1 MTTTVT
7 HLFDDY
13 DRAQEAVRALEA
25 AGFTDNEVSIA
36 SRVRDNGELVDD
48 ASGTGSGAATGASLG
63 AAAGAGTG
71 ILTAMGVMAIPGLG
85 PLVAAGVLA
94 TTLAG
99 AATGAAAG
107 GILGAL
113 AGYGVSEEDAHVYS
127 EGIRRGGTLVSV
139 RAPTDRARMA
149 ADIMNRYDP
158 VNIPERRRAYEEGG
172 WTQYDP
178 NAPGYT
184 RDEVRAERDR
194 YRR

>member
-7 HLFDDY
+7 HLYDDY
-13 DRAQEAVRALEA
+13 GKAQEAVRALESL
-25 AGFTDNEVSIA
+25 GFTNDEVSIA

-48 ASGTGSGAATGASLG
+48 ASGAATGASVG
-63 AAAGAGTG
+63 AVAGAGTG
-71 ILTAMGVMAIPGLG
+71 LLTAMGVMAIPGLG

-94 TTLAG
+94 TMLAG

-113 AGYGVSEEDAHVYS
+113 TDYGVSEEDAHVYS
-127 EGIRRGGTLVSV
+127 EGIRRGGTLVTV
-139 RAPTDRARMA
+139 RAADDRAQMA
-149 ADIMNRYDP
+149 REVLNRYDP
-158 VNIPERRRAYEEGG
+158 VDIPARRNAYREGG
-172 WTQYDP
+172 WTRYDP
-178 NAPGYT
+178 NAPGFT

>member
-13 DRAQEAVRALEA
+13 GRAQEAVRALETL
-25 AGFTDNEVSIA
+25 GFTSEEVSLA
-36 SRVRDNGELVDD
+36 SRFRDNGELLE
-48 ASGTGSGAATGASLG
+48 GPSGAATGASMG

-71 ILTAMGVMAIPGLG
+71 LLTALGVIAIPGLG

-113 AGYGVSEEDAHVYS
+113 TDYGVSEEDAHVYS
-127 EGIRRGGTLVSV
+127 EGIRRGGTLVTV
-139 RAPTDRARMA
+139 RVDDHRAEMA
-149 ADIMNRYDP
+149 REILNRYDP
-158 VNIPERRRAYEEGG
+158 VDLPARRDAYREGG
-172 WTQYDP
+172 WTRYDP

-184 RDEVRAERDR
+184 RDEIQAERDR

>member
-7 HLFDDY
+7 HLYDDY
-13 DRAQEAVRALEA
+13 GKAQEAVRALEA
-25 AGFTDNEVSIA
+25 SGFTDSEVSLA
-36 SRVRDNGELVDD
+36 SRFRDNGELVDD
-48 ASGTGSGAATGASLG
+48 ASGAATGASIG
-63 AAAGAGTG
+63 AVAGAGTG
-71 ILTAMGVMAIPGLG
+71 LLTALGVIAIPGVG

-113 AGYGVSEEDAHVYS
+113 TNYGVSEEDAHVYS
-127 EGIRRGGTLVSV
+127 EGIRRGGTLVTV
-139 RAPTDRARMA
+139 QA
-149 ADIMNRYDP
+149 ADNRAQMARDILNRYDP
-158 VNIPERRRAYEEGG
+158 VDIPVRREAYKEGG
-172 WTQYDP
+172 WTRYDP

>member
-13 DRAQEAVRALEA
+13 GRAQEAVRALEA
-25 AGFTDNEVSIA
+25 AGFTSNEISIA

-48 ASGTGSGAATGASLG
+48 ATGAATGASVG
-63 AAAGAGTG
+63 ALAGAGTG
-71 ILTAMGVMAIPGLG
+71 LLTALGVIAIPGVG

-94 TTLAG
+94 STLAG

-107 GILGAL
+107 GLLGAL
-113 AGYGVSEEDAHVYS
+113 TDYGVSEENAHVYS
-127 EGIRRGGTLVSV
+127 EGVRRGGTLVSV
-139 RAPTDRARMA
+139 RAPEERAEMA
-149 ADIMNRYDP
+149 TDIMNRYDP
-158 VNIPERRRAYEEGG
+158 VNIPARREEYVEGG
-172 WTQYDP
+172 WSRYDP

-184 RDEVRAERDR
+184 KDEIRAERDR

>member
-25 AGFTDNEVSIA
+25 AGFTSNEVSIA

-48 ASGTGSGAATGASLG
+48 ATGAATGASVG
-63 AAAGAGTG
+63 AMAGAGTG
-71 ILTAMGVMAIPGLG
+71 LLTALGVMAIPGLG

-107 GILGAL
+107 GLLGAL
-113 AGYGVSEEDAHVYS
+113 TDYGVSEEDAHVYS
-127 EGIRRGGTLVSV
+127 EGVRRGGTLVSV
-139 RAPTDRARMA
+139 RVPEERAAMA
-149 ADIMNRYDP
+149 TDIMNRYDP
-158 VNIPERRRAYEEGG
+158 VNIPARRQAYTEGG
-172 WTQYDP
+172 WSRYDP

-184 RDEVRAERDR
+184 RDEVRAERER

>member
-13 DRAQEAVRALEA
+13 GRAQEAVRALEA
-25 AGFTDNEVSIA
+25 AGFTSNEVSLA
-36 SRVRDNGELVDD
+36 TRVRDNGELVDD
-48 ASGTGSGAATGASLG
+48 ATGAATGASVG
-63 AAAGAGTG
+63 AIAGAGTG
-71 ILTAMGVMAIPGLG
+71 LLTALGVLAIPGVG

-107 GILGAL
+107 GLLGAL
-113 AGYGVSEEDAHVYS
+113 TDYGVSEEDAHVYS
-127 EGIRRGGTLVSV
+127 EGVRRGGTLVSV
-139 RAPTDRARMA
+139 RVPEERAQMA
-149 ADIMNRYDP
+149 TEIMNRFDPVDVTARRQSYTEAGWTGYDP
-158 VNIPERRRAYEEGG
+158 K
-172 WTQYDP
+172 
-178 NAPGYT
+178 APGYT

>member
-1 MTTTVT
+1 MTTIVT
-7 HLFDDY
+7 HLYDDHGK
-13 DRAQEAVRALEA
+13 AQEAVRALEA
-25 AGFTDNEVSIA
+25 SGFTDSEVSLA
-36 SRVRDNGELVDD
+36 SRFRDNGELVDD
-48 ASGTGSGAATGASLG
+48 ASGAATGASVG
-63 AAAGAGTG
+63 AVAGAGTG
-71 ILTAMGVMAIPGLG
+71 LLTALGVIAIPGVG

-113 AGYGVSEEDAHVYS
+113 TDYGVSEEDAHVYS
-127 EGIRRGGTLVSV
+127 EGIRRGGTLVTV
-139 RAPTDRARMA
+139 QA
-149 ADIMNRYDP
+149 ADNRAQLARDILNRYDP
-158 VNIPERRRAYEEGG
+158 VDIPARREAYKEGG
-172 WTQYDP
+172 WTRYDP

>member
-7 HLFDDY
+7 HLYDDY
-13 DRAQEAVRALEA
+13 GKAQEAVRALESL
-25 AGFTDNEVSIA
+25 GFSNDEVSLA
-36 SRVRDNGELVDD
+36 SRVRDNGEVVDD
-48 ASGTGSGAATGASLG
+48 ASGAATGASVG
-63 AAAGAGTG
+63 AVAGAGTG
-71 ILTAMGVMAIPGLG
+71 LLTAMGVMAIPGLG

-113 AGYGVSEEDAHVYS
+113 TDYGVSEEDAHVYS
-127 EGIRRGGTLVSV
+127 EGIRRGGTLVTV
-139 RAPTDRARMA
+139 RATDDRAQMA
-149 ADIMNRYDP
+149 REILNRYDP
-158 VNIPERRRAYEEGG
+158 VDIPARRNAYREGG
-172 WTQYDP
+172 WTRYDP
-178 NAPGYT
+178 NAPGFT

>member
-13 DRAQEAVRALEA
+13 GRAQEAVRALEA
-25 AGFTDNEVSIA
+25 AGFTSNEISIA

-48 ASGTGSGAATGASLG
+48 ATGAATGASLG
-63 AAAGAGTG
+63 ALAGAGTG
-71 ILTAMGVMAIPGLG
+71 LLTALGVIAIPGVG

-94 TTLAG
+94 STLAG

-107 GILGAL
+107 GLLGAL
-113 AGYGVSEEDAHVYS
+113 TDYGVSEENAHVYS
-127 EGIRRGGTLVSV
+127 EGVRRGGTLVSV
-139 RAPTDRARMA
+139 RAPEERAEMA
-149 ADIMNRYDP
+149 TDIMNRYDP
-158 VNIPERRRAYEEGG
+158 VNIPARREEYVEGC
-172 WTQYDP
+172 WSRYDP

-184 RDEVRAERDR
+184 KDEIRAERDR